1 MSKFWK
7 MSGSVM
13 ELSSEA
19 TSERTGSGHGR
30 SHNIRYRR
38 EPSHEDEVK
47 DIVLERQLIDVLY
60 LDRTYPMLKI
70 HTIAILAT
78 DSSIIDHSCRYGYAA
93 AQLQG

>member
-47 DIVLERQLIDVLY
+47 DIVLERQLIDVRY
-60 LDRTYPMLKI
+60 LVSNISNAENSYNCNPRNEFI
-70 HTIAILAT
+70 NH
-78 DSSIIDHSCRYGYAA
+78 
-93 AQLQG
+93 